1 VDIADIE
8 EFAGL
13 NAAFAAYFSPG
24 TGAPTLG
31 TQLTLGRTPRLRRQ
45 AGPRG
50 AGGAGPARTTVQAAR
65 VIFGAKVELS
75 VVAKRPRDA
84 PPLPPD
90 GPLAAPGA
98 AAEAVVEPGTRPV
111 ALLTYWDGQGNAE
124 IIRLMMAVSVR
135 LFRCLICWSPA

>member
-1 VDIADIE
+1 MSKLKAACERAKRD
-8 EFAGL
+8 L
-13 NAAFAAYFSPG
+13 SNAQ
-24 TGAPTLG
+24 T
-31 TQLTLGRTPRLRRQ
+31 
-45 AGPRG
+45 
-50 AGGAGPARTTVQAAR
+50 
-65 VIFGAKVELS
+65 AKVELS